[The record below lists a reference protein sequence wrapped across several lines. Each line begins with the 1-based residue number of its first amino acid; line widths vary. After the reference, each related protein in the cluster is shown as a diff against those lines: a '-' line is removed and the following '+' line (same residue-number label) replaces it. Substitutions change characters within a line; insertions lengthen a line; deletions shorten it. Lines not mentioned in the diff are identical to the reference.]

1 MKYRFFERAKCAE
14 KENSM
19 DTFKKNGV
27 LALAHGKM
35 MDSEKCM
42 TMVNVFDADA
52 DICKMTDYMK
62 AEFAK
67 QGAVITEIGF
77 SETMPYGIAVVLAE
91 KKSQEIEQ
99 CIAQNK

>member
-42 TMVNVFDADA
+42 TIAANMFCIFAVHPVDAHP
-52 DICKMTDYMK
+52 IR
-62 AEFAK
+62 
-67 QGAVITEIGF
+67 
-77 SETMPYGIAVVLAE
+77 S
-91 KKSQEIEQ
+91 
-99 CIAQNK
+99 